1 MYRKVPT
8 VDRTRK
14 VLPSQAGMNYMYKY
28 NTNTVAT
35 VYRMMESWNELERL
49 YKKTKP
55 WKKKTKPW
63 NWKKIE
69 RNFSLEKKQKKKKT
83 L

>member
-35 VYRMMESWNELERL
+35 VYCIYCTVPTDRYS
-49 YKKTKP
+49 T
-55 WKKKTKPW
+55 
-63 NWKKIE
+63 
-69 RNFSLEKKQKKKKT
+69 Q
-83 L
+83 